1 MANGI
6 MERRG
11 AAAIYKTFYSKEI
24 ANAISTGKFKKDIA
38 DMISGV
44 LYHPTYSN
52 ELRKP
57 D

>member
-1 MANGI
+1 MANGV
-6 MERRG
+6 MERRA
-11 AAAIYKTFYSKEI
+11 AAAIYKTFYSREI
-24 ANAISTGKFKKDIA
+24 ANAISTGKFKKDTA